1 MKTTAELERPPQ
13 CYCKPTKPSFRWLR
27 GIAKALSWR
36 LCVSIMFV
44 GMLSTIYSSNEIL
57 VGVAMCVG
65 ALIPYSV
72 VKTIV
77 YFIHEWVWND

>member
-1 MKTTAELERPPQ
+1 MKPTAELERPPQ
-13 CYCKPTKPSFRWLR
+13 CICTPTKPPFRWLR

-36 LCVSIMFV
+36 LIVSILFV
-44 GMLSTIYSSNEIL
+44 IMLMTIYSSDEIL

-77 YFIHEWVWND
+77 YFIHEWVWN